1 MLRSPITPFLG
12 VGLLLAGCT
21 NHQQTGAA
29 TDLTMQG
36 SERAA
41 NRSAQGVGAAA
52 EGIQQ
57 NVKDDAIATAV
68 KAKLTAGSLFSLTS
82 IDVNVR
88 QGEVVLSGRVDSET
102 EKQKAGEEAFSVA
115 GVRRVQNNLEVSR

>member
-1 MLRSPITPFLG
+1 MRCHFLTLI
-12 VGLLLAGCT
+12 GLGFLLAGCA

-52 EGIQQ
+52 EGVQQ
-57 NVKDDAIATAV
+57 NLKDDAIATAV

-82 IDVNVR
+82 IDVNVKA
-88 QGEVVLSGRVDSET
+88 GEVVLSGRVDSEA
-102 EKQKAGEEAFSVA
+102 EKQKAGEEAIRVA